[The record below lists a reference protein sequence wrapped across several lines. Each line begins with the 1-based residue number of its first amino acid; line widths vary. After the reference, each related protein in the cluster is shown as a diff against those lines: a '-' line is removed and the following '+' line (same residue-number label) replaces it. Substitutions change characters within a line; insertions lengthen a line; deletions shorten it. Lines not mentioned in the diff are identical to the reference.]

1 MLARYCLGLGVAL
14 AVSATIAE
22 AQVGQAKSARRASF
36 WDLTLGRN
44 AGELSAV
51 DYVDF
56 ACGTNG
62 GPPAT
67 PIKDWREFAK
77 CPAEKDSNLREVQFR
92 YDDEEEYWAR
102 AHNLTAQADAA
113 AGTKIYDIAVIASV
127 LFDDAGTAVG
137 LRAVSDPRVPSDERM
152 RAISL
157 RSYLFNRFDPEGW
170 ACQSLPYEEGEQPIG
185 DLSFKETC
193 SKQRNGVRLLL
204 QSNFYR
210 KRGQVGIDPRT
221 NIATEGQ
228 FRSDIR
234 LEMILA
240 DRTAA
245 PAAQAKA
252 ADADPRASN
261 RAKAMNCPGCD
272 LHGIDLK
279 RQDLRGANLAGA
291 NLEDANL
298 HGANL
303 DGADLRGAKL
313 SGINLNRATLRR
325 AKLAGAVLADAMLYK
340 SVGDGADFSSA
351 DLGGAMLGEA
361 QLVRADLSQAKLV
374 GLDLTRG
381 RLTDANLKG
390 ADLTGSWL
398 TYAQL
403 TRANLEGA
411 SIVQV
416 DLTEATLVSANLTAA
431 EVVQTDMMGANLRA
445 ADLTNTKFDGSRLT
459 RANLADSTQT
469 GTTFRD
475 MVP

>member
-1 MLARYCLGLGVAL
+1 MKPIGRDLTVRSLLARYCLGLGVAL

-252 ADADPRASN
+252 ADADPRAGAGDPDGPPA
-261 RAKAMNCPGCD
+261 RRWLGRWQ
-272 LHGIDLK
+272 L
-279 RQDLRGANLAGA
+279 RDLRGHQPHRHPMVVYLCPH
-291 NLEDANL
+291 ECYRPR
-298 HGANL
+298 HGRSR
-303 DGADLRGAKL
+303 D
-313 SGINLNRATLRR
+313 RR
-325 AKLAGAVLADAMLYK
+325 
-340 SVGDGADFSSA
+340 
-351 DLGGAMLGEA
+351 
-361 QLVRADLSQAKLV
+361 
-374 GLDLTRG
+374 
-381 RLTDANLKG
+381 
-390 ADLTGSWL
+390 
-398 TYAQL
+398 
-403 TRANLEGA
+403 
-411 SIVQV
+411 
-416 DLTEATLVSANLTAA
+416 
-431 EVVQTDMMGANLRA
+431 
-445 ADLTNTKFDGSRLT
+445 
-459 RANLADSTQT
+459 
-469 GTTFRD
+469 
-475 MVP
+475 